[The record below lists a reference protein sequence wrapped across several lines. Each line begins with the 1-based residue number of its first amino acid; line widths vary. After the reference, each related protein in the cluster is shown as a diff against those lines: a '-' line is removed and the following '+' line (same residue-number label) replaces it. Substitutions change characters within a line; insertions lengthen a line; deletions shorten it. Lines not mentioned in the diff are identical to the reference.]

1 MDKKEEEILQN
12 TEGYQQYEE
21 SFIVGQ
27 YECDCNGR
35 IKAGALMSQCQA
47 ISTNHCNSIGMTI
60 DVYHKTHTVFLLA
73 KASLEIYGEIHVG
86 DKIRMV
92 TRPSSPNRAVY
103 SRYTRFFNEQGEE
116 VAAQDS
122 KWVLVDTDTRK
133 ILRNPPE
140 EMHFPFNLPIEKEH
154 DFTIPK
160 VRDAQ
165 KVNTER
171 VTYSRTDDNG
181 HLNNTQ
187 YADILLDNLPF
198 SATVEKTLRK
208 MVINYHS
215 EAKMGEELS
224 IFVKELDEETIK
236 APMIGYYV
244 SGENESG
251 KKCFEGLA
259 VFES

>member
-1 MDKKEEEILQN
+1 
-12 TEGYQQYEE
+12 
-21 SFIVGQ
+21 
-27 YECDCNGR
+27 
-35 IKAGALMSQCQA
+35 
-47 ISTNHCNSIGMTI
+47 
-60 DVYHKTHTVFLLA
+60 
-73 KASLEIYGEIHVG
+73 
-86 DKIRMV
+86 
-92 TRPSSPNRAVY
+92 
-103 SRYTRFFNEQGEE
+103 
-116 VAAQDS
+116 
-122 KWVLVDTDTRK
+122 
-133 ILRNPPE
+133 
-140 EMHFPFNLPIEKEH
+140 EH

-198 SATVEKTLRK
+198 SATVEKTLHK

-215 EAKMGEELS
+215 EAKMREELS

-259 VFES
+259 VF

>member
-47 ISTNHCNSIGMTI
+47 ISTNHCNDIGMTI
-60 DVYHKTHTVFLLA
+60 DIYHKTHTVFLLA
-73 KASLEIYGEIHVG
+73 KASLEIYGEICVG

-103 SRYTRFFNEQGEE
+103 SRYTRFLNEKGEE

-140 EMHFPFNLPIEKEH
+140 EMHFPFCLPVEMEH

-165 KVNTER
+165 KVSVER

-198 SATVEKTLRK
+198 SATVDRKLRK
-208 MVINYHS
+208 LVINYHN

-224 IFVKELDEETIK
+224 IYTRKLDELESIPSK
-236 APMIGYYV
+236 VAYYV
-244 SGENESG
+244 NGQNDLG

-259 VFES
+259 VFE

>member
-1 MDKKEEEILQN
+1 MNKLSVFFSSRKSWILP
-12 TEGYQQYEE
+12 YIIF
-21 SFIVGQ
+21 SAIFVVIPLLLIV
-27 YECDCNGR
+27 
-35 IKAGALMSQCQA
+35 
-47 ISTNHCNSIGMTI
+47 
-60 DVYHKTHTVFLLA
+60 VYAF
-73 KASLEIYGEIHVG
+73 
-86 DKIRMV
+86 
-92 TRPSSPNRAVY
+92 
-103 SRYTRFFNEQGEE
+103 
-116 VAAQDS
+116 
-122 KWVLVDTDTRK
+122 
-133 ILRNPPE
+133 
-140 EMHFPFNLPIEKEH
+140 
-154 DFTIPK
+154 
-160 VRDAQ
+160 
-165 KVNTER
+165 
-171 VTYSRTDDNG
+171 TDDNG

>member
-1 MDKKEEEILQN
+1 MSANIDV
-12 TEGYQQYEE
+12 YEQ

-35 IKAGALMSQCQA
+35 MKAGALMSQSQA
-47 ISTNHCNSIGMTI
+47 ISTNHCNDIGLTI
-60 DVYHKTHTVFLLA
+60 DVYHRTHTVFLLA
-73 KASLEIYGEIHVG
+73 KASLEMYGEIKVG

-92 TRPSSPNRAVY
+92 TRPSRPNRAIY
-103 SRYTRFFNEQGEE
+103 SRYTQFFNEQGVE

-140 EMHFPFNLPIEKEH
+140 EMNVPFHMEMEKEH

-160 VRDAQ
+160 VKDAKQ
-165 KVNTER
+165 TGTER

-187 YADILLDNLPF
+187 YADIILDNLPF
-198 SATVEKTLRK
+198 SATVDRQMKKL
-208 MVINYHS
+208 VINYHN
-215 EAKMGEELS
+215 EAKMGEELA
-224 IFVKELDEETIK
+224 IFTKELTEE
-236 APMIGYYV
+236 GSDSLSYYV
-244 SGENESG
+244 SGLDQNG
-251 KKCFEGLA
+251 KKCFEGFA
-259 VFES
+259 RFE